1 MIFTKN
7 VLSLTNYYFT
17 AMKRLFATLLGMF
30 VVLMAYSAD
39 NVPFN
44 GLVCD
49 VEGLGLKAQISVKG
63 SEKRTVAG
71 KDGKFGLTNIKADD
85 VLQLRYKK
93 WRLEVAIEGR
103 KSTKIVISDEGTILS
118 VTDEKELVEAGM
130 DHVLR
135 RELPT
140 KGGVLT
146 AEMIEREGFS
156 NLADA
161 LRAKA
166 TSLMID
172 GAGNVTI
179 RGVNSIG
186 NPAPALI
193 VCDGMEIG
201 TINAV
206 NINDVASVE
215 IQRDGTLYGFKGVG
229 GVIVIKTKSGA
240 KR

>member
-1 MIFTKN
+1 
-7 VLSLTNYYFT
+7 
-17 AMKRLFATLLGMF
+17 MKRFSVFALCLFVAIS
-30 VVLMAYSAD
+30 AYCAD

-44 GLVCD
+44 GLICD
-49 VEGLGLKAQISVKG
+49 IDGLGLKAQITVKG
-63 SEKRTVAG
+63 SEKRTVSG
-71 KDGKFGLTNIKADD
+71 KDGKFGLTTIKADD

-93 WRLEVAIEGR
+93 LRLEVAVEGR
-103 KSTKIVISDEGTILS
+103 KSAKIVISDEGTIHS
-118 VTDEKELVEAGM
+118 VTDDKELVAAGM

-146 AEMIEREGFS
+146 AEMIEREGFT

-166 TSLMID
+166 TSLIID

-186 NPAPALI
+186 NHAPALI
-193 VCDGMEIG
+193 VCDGMEVG
-201 TINAV
+201 SINAV

-215 IQRDGTLYGFKGVG
+215 IQRDGTLYGFRGVG
-229 GVIVIKTKSGA
+229 GVISIKTKSGA

>member
-1 MIFTKN
+1 
-7 VLSLTNYYFT
+7 
-17 AMKRLFATLLGMF
+17 MKKFSVFALCLFVAIS
-30 VVLMAYSAD
+30 AYCAD

-44 GLVCD
+44 GLICD
-49 VEGLGLKAQISVKG
+49 IDGLGLKAQITVKG
-63 SEKRTVAG
+63 SEKRTVSG

-93 WRLEVAIEGR
+93 LRLEVAVEGR
-103 KSTKIVISDEGTILS
+103 KSAKIVISDEGTIHS
-118 VTDEKELVEAGM
+118 VTDDKELVAAGM

-146 AEMIEREGFS
+146 AEMIEREGFT

-166 TSLMID
+166 TSLIID

-186 NPAPALI
+186 NHAPALI
-193 VCDGMEIG
+193 VCDGMEVG
-201 TINAV
+201 SINAV

-215 IQRDGTLYGFKGVG
+215 IQRDGTLYGFRGVG
-229 GVIVIKTKSGA
+229 GVISIKTKSGA

>member
-1 MIFTKN
+1 
-7 VLSLTNYYFT
+7 
-17 AMKRLFATLLGMF
+17 MKRLAILFLLSA
-30 VVLMAYSAD
+30 LTISAYCTD

-49 VEGLGLKAQISVKG
+49 IDGLGLKAQISVKG

-71 KDGKFGLTNIKADD
+71 KDGKFGLTNIKANDI
-85 VLQLRYKK
+85 LQLRYKK
-93 WRLEVAIEGR
+93 VRLEIGVEGR
-103 KSTKIVISDEGTILS
+103 RSTKIVIADDGTLLS
-118 VTDEKELVEAGM
+118 VSEEQELIDAGM
-130 DHVLR
+130 DYVLR

-156 NLADA
+156 ILADA

-166 TSLMID
+166 TSLLID
-172 GAGNVTI
+172 GSGNVII

-201 TINAV
+201 SINAI

-215 IQRDGTLYGFKGVG
+215 VQRDGTLYGFRGVG

>member
-1 MIFTKN
+1 
-7 VLSLTNYYFT
+7 
-17 AMKRLFATLLGMF
+17 MKRFSVFALCLFVAISD
-30 VVLMAYSAD
+30 YCAD

-44 GLVCD
+44 GLICD
-49 VEGLGLKAQISVKG
+49 IDGLGLKAQITVKG
-63 SEKRTVAG
+63 SEKRTVSG

-93 WRLEVAIEGR
+93 LRLEVAVEGR
-103 KSTKIVISDEGTILS
+103 KSAKIVISDEGTIHS
-118 VTDEKELVEAGM
+118 VTDDKELVAAGM

-146 AEMIEREGFS
+146 AEMIEREGFT

-166 TSLMID
+166 TSLIID

-186 NPAPALI
+186 NHAPALI
-193 VCDGMEIG
+193 VCDGMEVG
-201 TINAV
+201 SINAV

-215 IQRDGTLYGFKGVG
+215 IQRDGTLYGFRGVG
-229 GVIVIKTKSGA
+229 GVISIKTKSGA

>member
-1 MIFTKN
+1 
-7 VLSLTNYYFT
+7 
-17 AMKRLFATLLGMF
+17 MKRLFATLLGLFAVMS
-30 VVLMAYSAD
+30 VCLAD

-44 GLVCD
+44 GLICD
-49 VEGLGLKAQISVKG
+49 VDGLGLKVQISVKG
-63 SEKRTVAG
+63 SEKRTISG

-93 WRLEVAIEGR
+93 YRLEVAVEGR
-103 KSTKIVISDEGTILS
+103 KSAKIVISDEGTIQS
-118 VTDEKELVEAGM
+118 VVDDQELVAAGM
-130 DHVLR
+130 DYVLR
-135 RELPT
+135 RELPS

-146 AEMIEREGFS
+146 AEMIEREGFT

-166 TSLMID
+166 TSLLIEPSGD
-172 GAGNVTI
+172 VYI
-179 RGVNSIG
+179 RGINSIG

-193 VCDGMEIG
+193 ICDGMEVG
-201 TINAV
+201 TINAI

>member
-1 MIFTKN
+1 MKRLTAF
-7 VLSLTNYYFT
+7 VLSL
-17 AMKRLFATLLGMF
+17 FAF
-30 VVLMAYSAD
+30 VNVCSAD

-44 GLVCD
+44 GLICD
-49 VEGLGLKAQISVKG
+49 IDGLGMKVQISVKG
-63 SEKRTVAG
+63 SEKRTVSG

-93 WRLEVAIEGR
+93 LRFEVAVEGR
-103 KSTKIVISDEGTILS
+103 QSLKIVIADDGSLQS
-118 VTDEKELVEAGM
+118 VTDEQSLVDAGM
-130 DHVLR
+130 DYVLR

-166 TSLMID
+166 TSLIID
-172 GAGNVTI
+172 GAGNVVI

-206 NINDVASVE
+206 NINDVLSVE
-215 IQRDGTLYGFKGVG
+215 IQRDGTLYGFRGVG

-240 KR
+240 NR

>member
-1 MIFTKN
+1 
-7 VLSLTNYYFT
+7 
-17 AMKRLFATLLGMF
+17 MKRFSVFALCLC
-30 VVLMAYSAD
+30 VAISAYCAD

-44 GLVCD
+44 GLICD
-49 VEGLGLKAQISVKG
+49 IDGLGLKAQITVKG
-63 SEKRTVAG
+63 SEKRTVSG

-93 WRLEVAIEGR
+93 LRLEVAVEGR
-103 KSTKIVISDEGTILS
+103 KSAKIVISDEGTIHS
-118 VTDEKELVEAGM
+118 VTDDQELVAAGM

-146 AEMIEREGFS
+146 AEMIEREGFT

-166 TSLMID
+166 TSLIID

-186 NPAPALI
+186 NHAPALI
-193 VCDGMEIG
+193 VCDGMEVG
-201 TINAV
+201 SINAV

-215 IQRDGTLYGFKGVG
+215 IQRDGTLYGFRGVG
-229 GVIVIKTKSGA
+229 GVISIKTKSGA

>member
-1 MIFTKN
+1 MKRLTAF
-7 VLSLTNYYFT
+7 VLSL
-17 AMKRLFATLLGMF
+17 FAF
-30 VVLMAYSAD
+30 VNVYSAH

-44 GLVCD
+44 GLICD
-49 VEGLGLKAQISVKG
+49 IDGLGMKVQISVKG
-63 SEKRTVAG
+63 SEKRTVSG

-93 WRLEVAIEGR
+93 LRFEVAVEGR
-103 KSTKIVISDEGTILS
+103 QSLKIVIADDGSLQS
-118 VTDEKELVEAGM
+118 VTDEQSLVDAGM
-130 DHVLR
+130 DYVLR

-166 TSLMID
+166 TSLIID
-172 GAGNVTI
+172 GVGNVVI

-206 NINDVASVE
+206 NINDVLSVE
-215 IQRDGTLYGFKGVG
+215 IQRDGTLYGFRGVG

-240 KR
+240 NR

>member
-1 MIFTKN
+1 
-7 VLSLTNYYFT
+7 
-17 AMKRLFATLLGMF
+17 MKRLLLFA
-30 VVLMAYSAD
+30 VLILAAIAGYCAD

-44 GLVCD
+44 ALLCD
-49 VEGLGLKAQISVKG
+49 VDGFGIKAQITVKG
-63 SEKRTVAG
+63 SEKRAVSG

-85 VLQLRYKK
+85 VLHIRYKK
-93 WRLEVAIEGR
+93 VRLEVAIEGR
-103 KSTKIVISDEGTILS
+103 KSAKIVVGDDGSIVS
-118 VTDEKELVEAGM
+118 VTDEAELVAAGA
-130 DHVLR
+130 DYVLR

-146 AEMIEREGFS
+146 AEMIEREGFT

-166 TSLMID
+166 TSLMVD

-193 VCDGMEIG
+193 VCDGMEVG
-201 TINAV
+201 SVNAV

-215 IQRDGTLYGFKGVG
+215 VQRDGTLYGFRGVG
-229 GVIVIKTKSGA
+229 GVIVIKTKSGS

>member
-1 MIFTKN
+1 MRRLL
-7 VLSLTNYYFT
+7 VLLSG
-17 AMKRLFATLLGMF
+17 LFVALS
-30 VVLMAYSAD
+30 VYASD

-49 VEGLGLKAQISVKG
+49 VDGLGLKVQISVKG
-63 SEKRTVAG
+63 SEKRTVSG
-71 KDGKFGLTNIKADD
+71 KDGKFGLTNLKADD

-93 WRLEVAIEGR
+93 LRLDVALEGR
-103 KSTKIVISDEGTILS
+103 RSAKIVISDEGAVQS
-118 VTDEKELVEAGM
+118 VTDEKELVDAGM
-130 DHVLR
+130 DYVVR
-135 RELPT
+135 RELPS

-146 AEMIEREGFS
+146 AEMIEREGFT

-166 TSLMID
+166 TSLLIEPS
-172 GAGNVTI
+172 GTIYI
-179 RGVNSIG
+179 RGINSVG
-186 NPAPALI
+186 NPSPALI
-193 VCDGMEIG
+193 ICDGMDVG
-201 TINAV
+201 TINAI

-229 GVIVIKTKSGA
+229 GVISIKTKSGA

>member
-1 MIFTKN
+1 
-7 VLSLTNYYFT
+7 
-17 AMKRLFATLLGMF
+17 MKRFSVFALCLFVAIS
-30 VVLMAYSAD
+30 AYCAD

-44 GLVCD
+44 GLICD
-49 VEGLGLKAQISVKG
+49 IDGLGLKAQITVKG
-63 SEKRTVAG
+63 SEKRTVSG

-93 WRLEVAIEGR
+93 LRLEVAVEGR
-103 KSTKIVISDEGTILS
+103 KSAKIVISDEGTIHS
-118 VTDEKELVEAGM
+118 VTDDQELVAAGM
-130 DHVLR
+130 DYVLR

-146 AEMIEREGFS
+146 AEMIEREGFT

-166 TSLMID
+166 TSLIID

-186 NPAPALI
+186 NHAPALI
-193 VCDGMEIG
+193 VCDGMEVG
-201 TINAV
+201 SINAV

-215 IQRDGTLYGFKGVG
+215 IQRDGTLYGFRGVG
-229 GVIVIKTKSGA
+229 GVISIKTKSGA

>member
-1 MIFTKN
+1 MIILTVF
-7 VLSLTNYYFT
+7 VLSL
-17 AMKRLFATLLGMF
+17 FAF
-30 VVLMAYSAD
+30 VNVYSAD

-44 GLVCD
+44 GLICD
-49 VEGLGLKAQISVKG
+49 IDGLGMKVQISVKG
-63 SEKRTVAG
+63 SEKRTVSG

-93 WRLEVAIEGR
+93 LRFEVAVEGR
-103 KSTKIVISDEGTILS
+103 QSLKIVIADDGSLQS
-118 VTDEKELVEAGM
+118 VTDEQSLVDAGM
-130 DHVLR
+130 DYVLR

-166 TSLMID
+166 TSLIID
-172 GAGNVTI
+172 GAGNVVI

-206 NINDVASVE
+206 NINDVLSVE
-215 IQRDGTLYGFKGVG
+215 IQRDGTLYGFRGVG

-240 KR
+240 NR

>member
-1 MIFTKN
+1 
-7 VLSLTNYYFT
+7 
-17 AMKRLFATLLGMF
+17 MKRFSVFALCLFVAIS
-30 VVLMAYSAD
+30 AYCAD

-44 GLVCD
+44 GLICD
-49 VEGLGLKAQISVKG
+49 IDGLGLKAQITVKG
-63 SEKRTVAG
+63 SEKRTVSG

-93 WRLEVAIEGR
+93 LRLEVAVEGR
-103 KSTKIVISDEGTILS
+103 KSAKIVISDEGTIHS
-118 VTDEKELVEAGM
+118 VTDDKELVAAGM
-130 DHVLR
+130 DYVLR

-146 AEMIEREGFS
+146 AEMIEREGFT

-166 TSLMID
+166 TSLIID

-186 NPAPALI
+186 NHAPALI
-193 VCDGMEIG
+193 VCDGMEVG
-201 TINAV
+201 SINAV

-215 IQRDGTLYGFKGVG
+215 IQRDGTLYGFRGVG
-229 GVIVIKTKSGA
+229 GVISIKTKSGA

>member
-1 MIFTKN
+1 
-7 VLSLTNYYFT
+7 
-17 AMKRLFATLLGMF
+17 MKRFSVFALCLF
-30 VVLMAYSAD
+30 MAISAYCAD

-44 GLVCD
+44 GLICD
-49 VEGLGLKAQISVKG
+49 IDGLGLKAQITVKG
-63 SEKRTVAG
+63 SEKRTVSG

-93 WRLEVAIEGR
+93 LRLEVAVEGR
-103 KSTKIVISDEGTILS
+103 KSAKIVISDEGTIHS
-118 VTDEKELVEAGM
+118 VTDDKELVAAGM

-146 AEMIEREGFS
+146 AEMIEREGFT

-166 TSLMID
+166 TSLIID

-186 NPAPALI
+186 NHAPALI
-193 VCDGMEIG
+193 VCDGMEVG
-201 TINAV
+201 SINAV

-215 IQRDGTLYGFKGVG
+215 IQRDGTLYGFRGVG
-229 GVIVIKTKSGA
+229 GVISIKTKSGA

>member
-1 MIFTKN
+1 M
-7 VLSLTNYYFT
+7 VANYT
-17 AMKRLFATLLGMF
+17 TIMKRLAILFLLSA
-30 VVLMAYSAD
+30 LIISAYCAD

-49 VEGLGLKAQISVKG
+49 IDGLGRKAQISVKG

-71 KDGKFGLTNIKADD
+71 KDGKFGLTNIKANDI
-85 VLQLRYKK
+85 LQLRYKK
-93 WRLEVAIEGR
+93 VRLEIGVEGR
-103 KSTKIVISDEGTILS
+103 RSAKIVIADDGTLLS
-118 VTDEKELVEAGM
+118 VSEEQELIDAGM
-130 DHVLR
+130 DYVLR

-140 KGGVLT
+140 KGGILT

-172 GAGNVTI
+172 GSGNVII

-201 TINAV
+201 SINAI

-215 IQRDGTLYGFKGVG
+215 VQRDGTLYGFRGVG

>member
-1 MIFTKN
+1 
-7 VLSLTNYYFT
+7 
-17 AMKRLFATLLGMF
+17 MKRLSIFLLLAIGF
-30 VVLMAYSAD
+30 VAVCSAD
-39 NVPFN
+39 SVPFN
-44 GLVCD
+44 GFICD
-49 VEGLGLKAQISVKG
+49 VDGLGLKAQIAVKG
-63 SEKRTVAG
+63 SEKRTIAG
-71 KDGKFGLTNIKADD
+71 KDGKFGLTNIKSDD
-85 VLQLRYKK
+85 VLEIRCKK
-93 WRLEVAIEGR
+93 ARLEVAVEGR
-103 KSTKIVISDEGTILS
+103 KSLKIVLS
-118 VTDEKELVEAGM
+118 EAYELLSATEDAELEAAGM
-130 DHVLR
+130 DYVVR

-166 TSLMID
+166 TSLIVD
-172 GAGNVTI
+172 GNGTVTI

-215 IQRDGTLYGFKGVG
+215 IQRDGTLYGFRGVG

>member
-1 MIFTKN
+1 MRRLL
-7 VLSLTNYYFT
+7 VCLLSL
-17 AMKRLFATLLGMF
+17 
-30 VVLMAYSAD
+30 VVTVSVCVAD

-44 GLVCD
+44 GLICD
-49 VEGLGLKAQISVKG
+49 VDGLGLKVQISVKG
-63 SEKRTVAG
+63 SEKRTFSG

-93 WRLEVAIEGR
+93 YRLEVAVEGR
-103 KSTKIVISDEGTILS
+103 KSAKIVISDEGTIQS
-118 VTDEKELVEAGM
+118 VVDDQELVAAGM
-130 DHVLR
+130 DYVLR
-135 RELPT
+135 RELPS

-146 AEMIEREGFS
+146 AEMIEREGFT

-166 TSLMID
+166 TSLLIEPSGD
-172 GAGNVTI
+172 VYI
-179 RGVNSIG
+179 RGINSIG

-193 VCDGMEIG
+193 ICDGMEGG
-201 TINAV
+201 TINAI

-215 IQRDGTLYGFKGVG
+215 IQRDGTLYGLKGVG
-229 GVIVIKTKSGA
+229 GVISIKTKSGA

>member
-1 MIFTKN
+1 MKRLTAF
-7 VLSLTNYYFT
+7 VLSL
-17 AMKRLFATLLGMF
+17 FAY
-30 VVLMAYSAD
+30 VNVLSAD

-44 GLVCD
+44 GLICD
-49 VEGLGLKAQISVKG
+49 IDGLGMKVQISVKG
-63 SEKRTVAG
+63 SEKRTVSG

-93 WRLEVAIEGR
+93 LRFEVAVEGR
-103 KSTKIVISDEGTILS
+103 QSLKIVIADDGSLQS
-118 VTDEKELVEAGM
+118 VTDEQSLVDAGM
-130 DHVLR
+130 DYVLR

-166 TSLMID
+166 TSLIID
-172 GAGNVTI
+172 GAGNVVI

-206 NINDVASVE
+206 NINDVLSVE
-215 IQRDGTLYGFKGVG
+215 IQRDGTLYGFRGVG

-240 KR
+240 NR

>member
-1 MIFTKN
+1 
-7 VLSLTNYYFT
+7 
-17 AMKRLFATLLGMF
+17 MKRLLIFTLLAFAATCG
-30 VVLMAYSAD
+30 YCAD

-44 GLVCD
+44 ALLCD
-49 VEGLGLKAQISVKG
+49 IDGFGIKAQITVKG
-63 SEKRTVAG
+63 SGKRAVSG

-85 VLQLRYKK
+85 VLQIRYKK
-93 WRLEVAIEGR
+93 VRLEVAIEGR
-103 KSTKIVISDEGTILS
+103 KSVKIVVGDDGSVIS
-118 VTDEKELVEAGM
+118 VTDEAELVAAGV
-130 DHVLR
+130 DYVLR

-146 AEMIEREGFS
+146 AEMIEREGFT

-193 VCDGMEIG
+193 VCDGMEVG

-215 IQRDGTLYGFKGVG
+215 VQRDGTLYGFRGVG

>member
-1 MIFTKN
+1 
-7 VLSLTNYYFT
+7 
-17 AMKRLFATLLGMF
+17 MKRGLFFTLSMLF
-30 VVLMAYSAD
+30 SVAVTVAET
-39 NVPFN
+39 VPFN
-44 GLVCD
+44 GLLCD
-49 VEGLGLKAQISVKG
+49 IDGLGIKAQLSIKG
-63 SEKRTVAG
+63 SDKRTVSG
-71 KDGKFGLTNIKADD
+71 KDGKFGFTNLKAGD
-85 VLQLRYKK
+85 VIEIRYKK
-93 WRLEVAIEGR
+93 SRLEVAVEAR
-103 KSTKIVISDEGTILS
+103 RSAKIVLTEDYKLHS
-118 VTDEKELVEAGM
+118 VTDEQSLVDAGAEY
-130 DHVLR
+130 VTR

-166 TSLMID
+166 TSLVID

-186 NPAPALI
+186 NHAPALI
-193 VCDGMEIG
+193 VCDCMEVG
-201 TINAV
+201 SINAI

-215 IQRDGTLYGFKGVG
+215 IQRDGTLYGFRGVG

>member
-1 MIFTKN
+1 MRRLL
-7 VLSLTNYYFT
+7 VCLLSL
-17 AMKRLFATLLGMF
+17 
-30 VVLMAYSAD
+30 VVAVSVCVAD

-44 GLVCD
+44 GLICD
-49 VEGLGLKAQISVKG
+49 VDGLGLKVQISVKG
-63 SEKRTVAG
+63 SEKRTISG

-93 WRLEVAIEGR
+93 YRLEVAVEGR
-103 KSTKIVISDEGTILS
+103 KSAKIVISDEGTIQS
-118 VTDEKELVEAGM
+118 VVDDQELVAAGM
-130 DHVLR
+130 DYVLR
-135 RELPT
+135 RELPS

-146 AEMIEREGFS
+146 AEMIEREGFT

-166 TSLMID
+166 TSLLIEPSGD
-172 GAGNVTI
+172 VYI
-179 RGVNSIG
+179 RGINSIG

-193 VCDGMEIG
+193 ICDGMEVG
-201 TINAV
+201 TINAI

>member
-1 MIFTKN
+1 
-7 VLSLTNYYFT
+7 
-17 AMKRLFATLLGMF
+17 MKRFSVFALCLFVAIS
-30 VVLMAYSAD
+30 AYCAD

-44 GLVCD
+44 GLICD
-49 VEGLGLKAQISVKG
+49 IDGLGLKAQITVKG
-63 SEKRTVAG
+63 SEKRTVSG

-93 WRLEVAIEGR
+93 LRLEVAVEGR
-103 KSTKIVISDEGTILS
+103 KSAKIVISDEGTIHS
-118 VTDEKELVEAGM
+118 VTDDKELVAAGM

-146 AEMIEREGFS
+146 AEMIEHEGFT

-166 TSLMID
+166 TSLIID

-186 NPAPALI
+186 NHAPALI

-201 TINAV
+201 SINAV

-215 IQRDGTLYGFKGVG
+215 IQRDGTLYGFRGVG
-229 GVIVIKTKSGA
+229 GVISIKTKSGA

>member
-1 MIFTKN
+1 
-7 VLSLTNYYFT
+7 
-17 AMKRLFATLLGMF
+17 MKRFFVFALCLFVAIS
-30 VVLMAYSAD
+30 AYCAD

-44 GLVCD
+44 GLICD
-49 VEGLGLKAQISVKG
+49 IDGLGLKAQISVKG
-63 SEKRTVAG
+63 SEKRTVSG

-93 WRLEVAIEGR
+93 LRLEVAVEGR
-103 KSTKIVISDEGTILS
+103 KSAKIVISDEGTIHS
-118 VTDEKELVEAGM
+118 VTDDKELVAAGM
-130 DHVLR
+130 DYVLR

-146 AEMIEREGFS
+146 AEMIEREGFT

-166 TSLMID
+166 TSLVID

-186 NPAPALI
+186 NHAPALI
-193 VCDGMEIG
+193 ICDGMEVG
-201 TINAV
+201 SINAV

-215 IQRDGTLYGFKGVG
+215 IQRDGTLYGFRGVG
-229 GVIVIKTKSGA
+229 GVISIKTKSGA

>member
-1 MIFTKN
+1 
-7 VLSLTNYYFT
+7 
-17 AMKRLFATLLGMF
+17 MKRLAILFLLSA
-30 VVLMAYSAD
+30 LTISAYCAD

-49 VEGLGLKAQISVKG
+49 IDGLGLKAQISVKG

-71 KDGKFGLTNIKADD
+71 RDGKFGLTNIKANDI
-85 VLQLRYKK
+85 LQLRYKK
-93 WRLEVAIEGR
+93 VRLEIGVEGR
-103 KSTKIVISDEGTILS
+103 RSAKIVIADDGTLLS
-118 VTDEKELVEAGM
+118 VSEEQELIDAGM
-130 DHVLR
+130 DYVLR

-140 KGGVLT
+140 KGGILT

-166 TSLMID
+166 TSLLID
-172 GAGNVTI
+172 GSGNVII

-201 TINAV
+201 SINAI

-215 IQRDGTLYGFKGVG
+215 VQRDGTLYGFRGVG

>member
-1 MIFTKN
+1 MKRLTAL
-7 VLSLTNYYFT
+7 VLSL
-17 AMKRLFATLLGMF
+17 FAF
-30 VVLMAYSAD
+30 VNVYSAD

-44 GLVCD
+44 GLICD
-49 VEGLGLKAQISVKG
+49 IDGLGMKVQISVKG
-63 SEKRTVAG
+63 SEKRTVSG

-93 WRLEVAIEGR
+93 LRFEVAVEGR
-103 KSTKIVISDEGTILS
+103 QSLKIVIADDGSLQS
-118 VTDEKELVEAGM
+118 VTDEQSLVDAGM
-130 DHVLR
+130 DYVLR

-166 TSLMID
+166 TSLIID
-172 GAGNVTI
+172 GAGNVVI

-206 NINDVASVE
+206 NINDVLSVE
-215 IQRDGTLYGFKGVG
+215 IQRDGTLYGFRGVG

-240 KR
+240 NR